1 MRWRI
6 MPERK
11 GPRVFPYATK
21 HVETASGRIACFD
34 EGRGPAIVFVHG
46 LGGDYTHFEHIAPA
60 FADRYRVIGV
70 DMPGCGDSCKPSRR
84 LSVRHYATV
93 LLDLLTTLGIED
105 ATLVGH
111 SAGGL
116 VCATAALMAPDRI
129 DHLVL
134 INSAGF
140 RHYSLPMR
148 IAAKIVMRRPVIDLL
163 LIASAYQIL
172 KYVFHDHNDFT
183 RKFAEDNIH
192 RPRDA
197 RLRDIAKV
205 MQDLIPDLMHAT
217 LVEHAHKLGIPTLLI
232 WGKQDRLA
240 PIGNVRRAAAQL
252 RWGRL
257 EVLDGCGHMP
267 IIEKPRETIALLLSF
282 LEPAHRVR
290 RLEAVP

>member
-1 MRWRI
+1 MRWRL

-11 GPRVFPYATK
+11 GPRVFPFATK

-34 EGRGPAIVFVHG
+34 EGTGPVIVFVHG

-70 DMPGCGDSCKPSRR
+70 DMPGAGDSHKPRKPVSI
-84 LSVRHYATV
+84 RHYATV
-93 LLDLLTTLGIED
+93 LLDLLTTLGIQE

-116 VCATAALMAPDRI
+116 VCATTALMAPDRV
-129 DHLVL
+129 DQLVL

-140 RHYSLPMR
+140 RQYTLPIRM
-148 IAAKIVMRRPVIDLL
+148 AARVVMRRPIIDVLL
-163 LIASAYQIL
+163 LASAYSIL
-172 KYVFHDHNDFT
+172 KYVFQDSNDFT

-205 MQDLIPDLMHAT
+205 MQDLIPDLMNAT
-217 LVEHAHKLGIPTLLI
+217 LAQNAHKLGVPTLLI

-240 PIGNVRRAAAQL
+240 PIGAVRRAAAQL

-267 IIEKPRETIALLLSF
+267 LIEKPGEVIALLRRF
-282 LEPAHRVR
+282 FEPTRVS
-290 RLEAVP
+290 RLQAVP